1 VAFWEIVISNYY
13 RFKSLADDLIGTGR
27 VDAISIFYVVCMFL
41 LCRHLAHGVSSMFQ
55 TLGLRSD
62 SWRKKLD
69 FFAAAYGWVI
79 FAGFS
84 IIPVLVIAQKYGL
97 VNCLDSCGTS
107 CSVNL

>member
-1 VAFWEIVISNYY
+1 MI
-13 RFKSLADDLIGTGR
+13 LAGFR